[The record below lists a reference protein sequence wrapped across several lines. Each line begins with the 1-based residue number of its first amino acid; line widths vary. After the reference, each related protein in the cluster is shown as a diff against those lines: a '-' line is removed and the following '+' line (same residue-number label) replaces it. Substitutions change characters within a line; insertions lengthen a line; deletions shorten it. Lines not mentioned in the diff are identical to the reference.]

1 MGELFQ
7 NTGFKTLASSPG
19 GWGKLIP
26 RVALNKPGES
36 DGQRQVK
43 WKCLSLPGRGE
54 KQRERYIKE
63 LRKGPKDM
71 FTVLLKGIL
80 VRSGAALSRL
90 ELLIRAVVT
99 ELGSFLSKGMM
110 RP

>member
-80 VRSGAALSRL
+80 VRSGEALSRL